1 MMPDSSSPARSSL
14 ERVRLS
20 EFEDNALK
28 NGANPP
34 STITWCTGSHEEAA
48 AVIQQRFKVVVS
60 NNPWI
65 AGRIV
70 QENGKNYLEYQQ
82 PMLDKNETGGPL
94 LFRHLTSAD
103 ESPSISRKTPL
114 RDLGK
119 KCADAGLILR
129 FQHNFDKPLFMIS
142 IVPSADEETPSFA
155 VIASMSHIL
164 GDGHTF
170 YTVYNMLMSGQN
182 TEKVLQAGRID
193 TEMSEQEEA
202 MGKPEARVL
211 SSFGFIAAA
220 IRGVLTAKLLA
231 PFTDRYQL
239 QAQYYMVDQEKT
251 KVLKKDAVSGSSN
264 DGESEPSFVS
274 TNDVL
279 TSWFLTNSACQH
291 GMMAI
296 NLRGRLPNYTDD
308 KAGNYENLIYYC
320 IPADCGSPSLIRRSL
335 ATLRRSVTADSP
347 LPSAMELA
355 TGNFSI
361 ISNWA
366 TFAADRIDLGEC
378 KEAGHLPL
386 FDYREGPASIAMAL
400 IFRYMPGQVA
410 ILAFGVPSQLEGLE
424 KAPFASERKLDCHF

>member
-1 MMPDSSSPARSSL
+1 MLASFFAFSITLTFVPSSS
-14 ERVRLS
+14 
-20 EFEDNALK
+20 
-28 NGANPP
+28 
-34 STITWCTGSHEEAA
+34 
-48 AVIQQRFKVVVS
+48 
-60 NNPWI
+60 
-65 AGRIV
+65 
-70 QENGKNYLEYQQ
+70 
-82 PMLDKNETGGPL
+82 
-94 LFRHLTSAD
+94 D
-103 ESPSISRKTPL
+103 E
-114 RDLGK
+114 
-119 KCADAGLILR
+119 
-129 FQHNFDKPLFMIS
+129 
-142 IVPSADEETPSFA
+142 EETPYFA

-170 YTVYNMLMSGQN
+170 YTIYNMLMSGQD

-193 TEMSEQEEA
+193 TEMSQQEEA

-231 PFTDRYQL
+231 PFTERYRL
-239 QAQYYMVDQEKT
+239 QALYYMVDQEKM
-251 KVLKKDAVSGSSN
+251 KALKKDAVNGSSSDN
-264 DGESEPSFVS
+264 SESGPSLFVS

-296 NLRGRLPNYTDD
+296 NLRGRLPDYTDN
-308 KAGNYENLIYYC
+308 KAGNYENLIYYR
-320 IPADCGSPSLIRRSL
+320 IPADCDSPSLIRRSL
-335 ATLRRSVTADSP
+335 ATLRRSITADAP

-366 TFAADRIDLGEC
+366 TFAVDRIDLGEC

-386 FDYREGPASIAMAL
+386 FDYKEGPASIAMAL

-424 KAPFASERKLDCHF
+424 NAPFASERKIDCHF